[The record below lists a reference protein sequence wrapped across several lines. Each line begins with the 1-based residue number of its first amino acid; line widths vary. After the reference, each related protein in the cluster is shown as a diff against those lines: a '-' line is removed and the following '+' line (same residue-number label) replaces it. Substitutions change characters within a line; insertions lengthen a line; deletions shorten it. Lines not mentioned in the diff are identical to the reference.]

1 MNRRSSLVQ
10 LLVGVMAVL
19 SVIQTAPTAAHSQL
33 TDISPTAISSMKA
46 STTTFTIGG
55 ALSGSTAVLLLKTH
69 AYIPTS
75 ATFPAYDC
83 DNLPAPTELRS
94 TENSTVDASSQ
105 VTFTTAGLLHG
116 SYTLCFHN
124 ATVPVNTTWYELMS
138 GVVTFPWRYNET
150 NSSMTCWNHTDV
162 DQQYQDALDAWVDS
176 QCNGTYGWEAEHV
189 PQAASPD
196 SGPAPPTPT
205 DTNVTPTRSLQ
216 KTRSQSNLT
225 ATCIADALERANI
238 QIDYNVT
245 CNMTIEWYEE
255 RWMWVDPPTAVEEFP
270 MYPVAIA
277 GPVHPKNSRVDCC
290 GDFQVGNVYSC
301 SILTFDDLGQLAGST
316 EEECQM
322 GVCVKDGQ
330 NGVIYEPLKTVPTF
344 TELGMFNFTFNATV
358 SGCYGSAMG
367 YIKDTPVNGGIAAH
381 FKIAPGEIRGW
392 ASTAECSADPG
403 VPCSVVN
410 RDMWGN
416 PVSKC
421 GYDSTGT
428 ITCTGTIAD

>member
-1 MNRRSSLVQ
+1 MNTKSLVQ

-19 SVIQTAPTAAHSQL
+19 AVIQTAPTAAHSQL

-55 ALSGSTAVLLLKTH
+55 ALSGSTALLLLKTH

-83 DNLPAPTELRS
+83 DNLPAPTEMRS
-94 TENSTVDASSQ
+94 TENATVDASSQ
-105 VTFTTAGLLHG
+105 VTFTTSGLLHG
-116 SYTLCFHN
+116 SYTLCFQN
-124 ATVPVNTTWYELMS
+124 AT
-138 GVVTFPWRYNET
+138 
-150 NSSMTCWNHTDV
+150 D
-162 DQQYQDALDAWVDS
+162 
-176 QCNGTYGWEAEHV
+176 
-189 PQAASPD
+189 
-196 SGPAPPTPT
+196 PA
-205 DTNVTPTRSLQ
+205 
-216 KTRSQSNLT
+216 
-225 ATCIADALERANI
+225 
-238 QIDYNVT
+238 
-245 CNMTIEWYEE
+245 
-255 RWMWVDPPTAVEEFP
+255 AVEEFP